1 MDRTQVIPTYK
12 GPLRTFTYNYMFH
25 APASNNVGYSNYI
38 LYQTMRKKNYFF
50 LQINQIGYNLLYNSK
65 ATHSIPTV
73 IGVMSN
79 SLLSMAASLVNG
91 TVSIISAANLPLYK
105 PKDKLAYNQGVFSS
119 IILVA
124 LAFVV
129 VPPGFA
135 VDLVKDRQ
143 VQ

>member
-1 MDRTQVIPTYK
+1 
-12 GPLRTFTYNYMFH
+12 
-25 APASNNVGYSNYI
+25 
-38 LYQTMRKKNYFF
+38 MRKKNYFF